1 MKLRSILVPE
11 VFFPVLSLSVVSAF
25 QSLSI
30 SNRCSLVFHSHKVN
44 CHVLK
49 SMKEDTESAFS
60 AFVESMD
67 EEDLFSD
74 EEGENE
80 ASTGG
85 NSWQESLE
93 QLLDPTTAAAKRQIL
108 LSDLLNSN
116 DKIKNDVQAA
126 LRDRK
131 IDNLLTPTGKKLQDG
146 TRAVARQITTDILPA
161 VAAAAANPQKAPK
174 NLVPEELP
182 NLVPKVGSRI
192 LDAISS
198 QAKKQLEILQGDL
211 ADPSRIPQRIS
222 KQTADLANEAK
233 NVFLETPEGLV
244 GPAYKVV
251 SKGQNY
257 EIRDYEGY
265 CVASSSMTK
274 VGEPYSMDDLAKGG
288 AAFNALAAYLFGA
301 NDEGRSMEMTTP
313 VATTSLGEMRFFLKK
328 DGETSVTDF
337 PQPLAPEGTFN
348 ERGTVKIVEV
358 PPSRLAVAK
367 FTGFVTEG
375 EVSRQKDALLSALA
389 LDGVEVDA
397 PHGAVVP
404 HIIFQYNPPYTIPI
418 VRRNEIAIPVLSE
431 NDMVPDYGTEWN
443 SDDEK
448 DDDSA
453 PPSVEQEEDDSAPS
467 DVE

>member
-1 MKLRSILVPE
+1 MAAQKSPKSLVP
-11 VFFPVLSLSVVSAF
+11 
-25 QSLSI
+25 
-30 SNRCSLVFHSHKVN
+30 
-44 CHVLK
+44 
-49 SMKEDTESAFS
+49 D
-60 AFVESMD
+60 
-67 EEDLFSD
+67 
-74 EEGENE
+74 
-80 ASTGG
+80 
-85 NSWQESLE
+85 
-93 QLLDPTTAAAKRQIL
+93 
-108 LSDLLNSN
+108 
-116 DKIKNDVQAA
+116 
-126 LRDRK
+126 
-131 IDNLLTPTGKKLQDG
+131 
-146 TRAVARQITTDILPA
+146 
-161 VAAAAANPQKAPK
+161 
-174 NLVPEELP
+174 ELP
-182 NLVPKVGSRI
+182 NLVPKIGSRI
-192 LDAISS
+192 LDAVTN

-222 KQTADLANEAK
+222 KQTADLATEAK

-265 CVASSSMTK
+265 CVASSNMAK

-328 DGETSVTDF
+328 DGETAITDF
-337 PQPLAPEGTFN
+337 PQPLSPEGTFN
-348 ERGTVKIVEV
+348 ERGAVKIVEV

-431 NDMVPDYGTEWN
+431 KDMVTDFGTEWN
-443 SDDEK
+443 SDDDKEE
-448 DDDSA
+448 DSIS
-453 PPSVEQEEDDSAPS
+453 SVEEEGDDSAPS

>member
-1 MKLRSILVPE
+1 MY
-11 VFFPVLSLSVVSAF
+11 
-25 QSLSI
+25 
-30 SNRCSLVFHSHKVN
+30 
-44 CHVLK
+44 
-49 SMKEDTESAFS
+49 
-60 AFVESMD
+60 
-67 EEDLFSD
+67 
-74 EEGENE
+74 
-80 ASTGG
+80 
-85 NSWQESLE
+85 
-93 QLLDPTTAAAKRQIL
+93 
-108 LSDLLNSN
+108 
-116 DKIKNDVQAA
+116 VQ
-126 LRDRK
+126 

-182 NLVPKVGSRI
+182 NLVPKIGSRI
-192 LDAISS
+192 LDAVSN

-211 ADPSRIPQRIS
+211 ADPTRIPQRIS
-222 KQTADLANEAK
+222 KQTADLVNEAK

-251 SKGQNY
+251 SKGKNY

-274 VGEPYSMDDLAKGG
+274 VGEPYSMDDLTKGG
-288 AAFNALAAYLFGA
+288 AAFNVLAAYLFGA

-328 DGETSVTDF
+328 DGETSIADF

-348 ERGTVKIVEV
+348 ERGAVKIVEV
-358 PPSRLAVAK
+358 PPARLAVAK

-389 LDGVEVDA
+389 IDGVEVDA

-404 HIIFQYNPPYTIPI
+404 HIVFQYNPPYTIPI

-431 NDMVPDYGTEWN
+431 KDMMTDFGTEWN
-443 SDDEK
+443 SDV
-448 DDDSA
+448 DDNEDNSKPSEEDSTS
-453 PPSVEQEEDDSAPS
+453 SVEEEGDESAPS